1 MTSRMSCAGDRDGM
15 VEIVSSLER
24 DGRPVFPDLRWCVYM
39 VLRAL
44 SDYAASCF
52 RQYGLPSNSTGR
64 YAAMYQPF
72 HLIGLELSGS
82 VLSVALRGEPTG

>member
-24 DGRPVFPDLRWCVYM
+24 DGRPVFPDLRWGVYM
-39 VLRAL
+39 VLRVP
-44 SDYAASCF
+44 SDYAATCF
-52 RQYGLPSNSTGR
+52 RQYGLPSDSTGR
-64 YAAMYQPF
+64 YAAMCKPF
-72 HLIGLELSGS
+72 HLIRLKLSRS